1 MTSARRSPPTERV
14 IAVLDHF
21 GAHPD
26 AQLGLSELAR
36 AVRLSK
42 PTCLGILNTLVEGGY
57 LMRDAATASYR
68 IGPALVAL
76 GAAARDG
83 VTAADVARRQ
93 LRALADRYATA
104 CTASA
109 VVGEEVMVL
118 AAVSGDPGRPVA
130 PVGQRYPFAPPVGL
144 MYVLW
149 DSDEVFEA
157 WLARP
162 ATLPVLLDDAHL
174 RRVVAECRERGY
186 LVEGL
191 TESGRRLHTLMAGV
205 AAYKLPP
212 QVRELVH
219 ELAST
224 LGERVYLGT
233 QLAPRSKHPV
243 NLIAAPTFDTRGRQE
258 LVLTLGVGGE
268 LTAAE
273 IARRGA
279 ALVAVADAVTAEVGG
294 HKPGASPPAAPDRR
308 TAAPLDTLDGRRRR
322 RDAPRGR
329 QLAR

>member
-26 AQLGLSELAR
+26 APIGLSELAR

-42 PTCLGILNTLVEGGY
+42 PTCLGIVNTLVEGGY
-57 LMRDAATASYR
+57 LVRDAATMTYR
-68 IGPALVAL
+68 LGPALVAI

-83 VTAADVARRQ
+83 VTAVDVARRH
-93 LRALADRYATA
+93 LGELAERYGTA
-104 CTASA
+104 CTVSA
-109 VVGEEVMVL
+109 VVGDEVVVL
-118 AAVSGDPGRPVA
+118 AAASPDPTHPVA
-130 PVGQRYPFAPPVGL
+130 EVGQRYPFAPPVGL

-149 DSDEVFEA
+149 DSDEAFEA

-162 ATLPVLLDDAHL
+162 ATLPVVLDDAHL

-191 TESGRRLHTLMAGV
+191 TESGRRLHSLMAGV
-205 AAYKLPP
+205 AAYELPP

-224 LGERVYLGT
+224 LGERVYLGA

-243 NLIAAPTFDTRGRQE
+243 NLLAAPTFDARGCQD
-258 LVLTLGVGGE
+258 LVLTLGVGGV

-273 IARRGA
+273 IARRGT
-279 ALVAVADAVTAEVGG
+279 ALVAAADAVTAEVGG
-294 HKPGASPPAAPDRR
+294 HKPGAAPDRR
-308 TAAPLDTLDGRRRR
+308 VAEPLDTVEVGGGRGA
-322 RDAPRGR
+322 APQGR
-329 QLAR
+329 LLGR